1 MAGITVFTNAF
12 LIDCTGKEPIDGAAV
27 VVDGERIVDVISSG
41 RVGPLPGRVETLD
54 LGGRTLMPGL
64 TDAHVHVYAADGNTA
79 EQHRQHPPSLLVA
92 KALRRMEQAL
102 MQGFTTVRDAG
113 GADYG
118 LREAAASGLYPG
130 PRMLVSGRALSQ
142 TGGHGDK
149 RRRAEWTAPVEC
161 CLGMVGVIADGPD
174 EVRRAVREQLRHDVD
189 QIKVMA
195 SGGAMSPGDELD
207 TTQYTVEEMR
217 AAVEEARAV
226 GTYVLAHAYSPSA
239 VRNALQ
245 AGVRCI
251 EHGNLIDER
260 VARDIVKAGAYLV
273 PTMVTYEAIWREG
286 KSYGISEHQLQKINM
301 AREKSVEGLAHA
313 YRAGCKIG
321 SGSDLLGDMQA
332 QRLVELELKGQVM
345 KPMDVLLSATRV
357 NAEIFRREK
366 DIGSVEPGKVRR
378 PHRGEG
384 QSPPRSHALSE
395 PEQPRADH
403 EGRRGLQADLLTGRP
418 ADPIEP
424 RRAPWHDGRPA
435 GMARAALSLTSSRY
449 PSPCR
454 RPCPSSCRSCPRPW
468 RPASWDRRRGPPC
481 PPVLWALSAA
491 FFSVVLALS
500 VALSVTLSV
509 LSFAFSPALSICST
523 AFSAGL
529 ATGAGVWAWVM
540 PATPARNVTAIT
552 AAAIRRILV
561 LLL

>member
-27 VVDGERIVDVISSG
+27 VVDGERIVDVIASG

-118 LREAAASGLYPG
+118 LREAVASGLYPG
-130 PRMLVSGRALSQ
+130 PRMLVSGRVLSQ

-149 RRRAEWTAPVEC
+149 RRRAEWTVPVEC
-161 CLGMVGVIADGPD
+161 CLGMVGIIADGPD

-251 EHGNLIDER
+251 EHGNLIDEA
-260 VARDIVKAGAYLV
+260 VARDIKRAGAYLV

-366 DIGSVEPGKVRR
+366 DIGSVEPGK
-378 PHRGEG
+378 
-384 QSPPRSHALSE
+384 L
-395 PEQPRADH
+395 
-403 EGRRGLQADLLTGRP
+403 ADLIAVKGNPLRDLTLFQNPNNLELIMKG
-418 ADPIEP
+418 
-424 RRAPWHDGRPA
+424 
-435 GMARAALSLTSSRY
+435 
-449 PSPCR
+449 
-454 RPCPSSCRSCPRPW
+454 
-468 RPASWDRRRGPPC
+468 
-481 PPVLWALSAA
+481 
-491 FFSVVLALS
+491 
-500 VALSVTLSV
+500 
-509 LSFAFSPALSICST
+509 
-523 AFSAGL
+523 
-529 ATGAGVWAWVM
+529 GAVYKR
-540 PATPARNVTAIT
+540 TF
-552 AAAIRRILV
+552 
-561 LLL
+561 